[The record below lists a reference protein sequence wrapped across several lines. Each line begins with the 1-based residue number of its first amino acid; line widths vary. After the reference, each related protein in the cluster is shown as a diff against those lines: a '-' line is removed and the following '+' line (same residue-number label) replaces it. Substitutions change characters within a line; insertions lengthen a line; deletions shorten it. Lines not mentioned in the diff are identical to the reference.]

1 MQPSLVVPANGGA
14 SARAVARAR
23 GGFTEAWH
31 AHAILFHDG
40 AFHGSVTAVRRLA
53 SCQQAKEREHV
64 HRAARWERPRATSVC
79 NKVLVLVNL
88 ALYSILVLMANG
100 MSATD

>member
-14 SARAVARAR
+14 SARAVARAAG
-23 GGFTEAWH
+23 GGFTEARH
-31 AHAILFHDG
+31 AHACPFHDG
-40 AFHGSVTAVRRLA
+40 ASHGSVTAVRRLA

-88 ALYSILVLMANG
+88 PLLLNTC
-100 MSATD
+100 TDG

>member
-31 AHAILFHDG
+31 AHAFPFHDG

-64 HRAARWERPRATSVC
+64 HRGQVGKATCHECLQQGTSFGQFSF
-79 NKVLVLVNL
+79 VLNT
-88 ALYSILVLMANG
+88 S
-100 MSATD
+100 TDG